1 MADQKISGLT
11 ADTSPTSDDLI
22 VTVNAPAGTP
32 ANRKVT
38 LTNAITKAHGLGD
51 GIIKV
56 ATGVMAV
63 AAAGTDYYNPA
74 GTDVALADGGTG
86 ASLSDPGSDKIMVWD
101 DSASA
106 TAYCGAGTGLSIDAT
121 PDLNVTTATTSAAGI
136 SELAIASEV
145 TTGTDATRAVTPDAL
160 AGSTIFGA
168 KAIEIV
174 AVDYTT
180 DVTVADGHGYVV
192 IPQSLNGM
200 NLIRANAVV
209 ITAGTTNATTVAVY
223 NVTDGAEMLSGDIS
237 IASGATV
244 GTAGSIDTDHDDVVT
259 NDVLSIDVD
268 AASDTPPKGLIV
280 ILEFML
286 P

>member
-22 VTVNAPAGTP
+22 VTVNAPATTP

-38 LTNAITKAHGLGD
+38 LGNAVTKAHGLGN
-51 GIIKV
+51 GIVKI

-63 AAAGTDYYNPA
+63 AAAGTDYYAPG

-86 ASLSDPGSDKIMVWD
+86 ASLADPNADKFMIWD
-101 DSASA
+101 DSASS
-106 TAYCGAGTGLSIDAT
+106 TAYCGAGTGLSFDAT
-121 PDLNVTTATTSAAGI
+121 PNLNVTTASTTAAGI

-145 TTGTDATRAVTPDAL
+145 DTGTDATRAVTPDAL
-160 AGSTIFGA
+160 AGSIMGT
-168 KAIEIV
+168 KVMEVV

-180 DVTVADGHGYVV
+180 NVTVADGHAYMVV
-192 IPQSLNGM
+192 PASLNGM
-200 NLIRANAVV
+200 NLIRAQAVV

-223 NVTDGAEMLSGDIS
+223 NVTDSQEMLSGNIS

-244 GTAGSIDTDHDDVVT
+244 GTVGTINTNYDDVAT
-259 NDVLSIDVD
+259 NDVLRIDVD
-268 AASDTPPKGLIV
+268 AVSDTPPKGLIA
-280 ILEFML
+280 ILEFQL